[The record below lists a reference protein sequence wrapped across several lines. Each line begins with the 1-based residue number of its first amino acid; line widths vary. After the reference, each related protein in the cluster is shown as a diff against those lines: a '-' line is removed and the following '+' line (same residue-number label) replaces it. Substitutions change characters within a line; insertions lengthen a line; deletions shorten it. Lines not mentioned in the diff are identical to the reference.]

1 MKKTLLLAVSVLAA
15 QIIGMEKE
23 QTFTWE
29 QLLPELKTEVIK
41 AVATTNSMEDAIK
54 ALKNLQLGNKQWYA
68 KIMNDKATIF
78 CFFK

>member
-41 AVATTNSMEDAIK
+41 Q
-54 ALKNLQLGNKQWYA
+54 LLQLTALRMQ
-68 KIMNDKATIF
+68 
-78 CFFK
+78 